1 MEANG
6 GKMKTTVKNEI
17 DLIEQV
23 YTGHGIPKDT
33 LARWLSDVDAS
44 VAREILL
51 VDDYNTEYSYT
62 AAPDVELLVSEAP
75 WRRIYFLYLS
85 AMIDFVLKQYNTYAN
100 ELNEYNSAL
109 ADYKHYIVT
118 RYNPANKSA
127 ATREGYYIS
136 PYSIAVKHGFVGTE
150 EEWIK
155 SMIPAEASRMCRLT
169 EPVTFD
175 FEKNEEKVHFGVCGY
190 VRCQGDVMYAHVT
203 LDDRYPGSEISENI
217 IVEHQIN
224 LPTTD
229 ITWCGDAVIGGYEG
243 YNIYLKLTV
252 SDGNV
257 TLLLSTEQPTI
268 MPCEATLTMV
278 LLPELEKG

>member
-1 MEANG
+1 MN
-6 GKMKTTVKNEI
+6 TTVKNEI

-51 VDDYNTEYSYT
+51 VDDYKVEYSYT

-118 RYNPANKSA
+118 RYNPANKSTA
-127 ATREGYYIS
+127 AREGYYIS

-155 SMIPAEASRMCRLT
+155 SMIPAEVSRMCQLT
-169 EPVTFD
+169 EPTMLDMRYSADNGEWSATGHIRRQGDLVYAQVTISD
-175 FEKNEEKVHFGVCGY
+175 LYPGTYVTYNEMTVEQIINAIEPGVKWCGY
-190 VRCQGDVMYAHVT
+190 AVFGGC
-203 LDDRYPGSEISENI
+203 EN
-217 IVEHQIN
+217 H
-224 LPTTD
+224 
-229 ITWCGDAVIGGYEG
+229 
-243 YNIYLKLTV
+243 NIYMHMSV
-252 SDGNV
+252 HHESV
-257 TLLLSTEQPTI
+257 VITLSADEEAS
-268 MPCEATLTMV
+268 MPYEVKLTMV
-278 LLPELEKG
+278 LLPEPEKG

>member
-1 MEANG
+1 MN
-6 GKMKTTVKNEI
+6 TTVKNEI

-118 RYNPANKSA
+118 RYNPANKNVA
-127 ATREGYYIS
+127 ERAGYYIS
-136 PYSIAVKHGFVGTE
+136 PYTLAVKHGFVGTE
-150 EEWIK
+150 EEWIN
-155 SMIPAEASRMCRLT
+155 SMIPAEVSRMCVLT
-169 EPVTFD
+169 EPVMLD
-175 FEKNEEKVHFGVCGY
+175 MQYNAENGQWSARGSI
-190 VRCQGDVMYAHVT
+190 RRQGDLVYAQLT
-203 LDDRYPGSEISENI
+203 IEDLYPGTIVTCEGMSAEQTISAIEQD
-217 IVEHQIN
+217 VR
-224 LPTTD
+224 
-229 ITWCGDAVIGGYEG
+229 WRGYAVFGGYEKH
-243 YNIYLKLTV
+243 NIYV
-252 SDGNV
+252 DMSVHNESV
-257 TLLLSTEQPTI
+257 VITLSAD
-268 MPCEATLTMV
+268 EATPMPYEAKLTMV
-278 LLPELEKG
+278 LLPEPEKGYNL